1 MEHRTKI
8 QKRDVK
14 LAPEEL
20 LKRGGALQAILR
32 AIAPWA
38 MDWIGRRWGK
48 SRQLIFSMD
57 IMGNIQSIHGE
68 YPINRLPKQGT
79 KPEF

>member
-1 MEHRTKI
+1 MEHRTNI
-8 QKRDVK
+8 QK
-14 LAPEEL
+14 
-20 LKRGGALQAILR
+20 KRCETCPRGAAEARGALQAILR

-57 IMGNIQSIHGE
+57 IIGNIQSIHGE

>member
-1 MEHRTKI
+1 
-8 QKRDVK
+8 
-14 LAPEEL
+14 
-20 LKRGGALQAILR
+20 
-32 AIAPWA
+32 